1 MSYLYFLNLIFY
13 KFVYKCKFI
22 NSENYCL
29 KKICLWIVKKV
40 SVIIYIYYKFCY
52 N

>member
-29 KKICLWIVKKV
+29 KINLFMGCEESWCVYL
-40 SVIIYIYYKFCY
+40 YIL
-52 N
+52 